1 MRLRRGAWSLD
12 RQQQPELGP
21 SIHDFLLNHRE
32 RIGLNSAGQTL
43 PDEPVLSPFPGGI
56 RWAPGALDGMT
67 GRHIAPPADPLLA
80 EEVRDSILVLTVDD
94 PPGDALAHLYGV
106 TAEPRAISYVDQVL
120 RAVLT
125 EPGVDLD
132 RVREIGRWLA
142 TRGDRREPVK
152 LGIALLGATI
162 SPDALDVFLTLGRH
176 DEFTLYCAVAVQT
189 TFKTPDRVLWEI
201 GRHVT
206 GWGRVEVVHRLY
218 DSQLPDVRAWLLR
231 DGFRNDVDLGY
242 TAALVAIGCNLARAL
257 EVDEDEALVDA
268 ATAIIGSMSETGGP
282 GLTLAS
288 YPDAARAVDQLL
300 QRLAARPPVISRGAA
315 LLALREWLT
324 TDDSEPEDLALTG
337 PARQAFADRVNRV
350 LYQPAWVDAVAE
362 ALTSADPDHREQAG
376 QLRDA
381 LKIS

>member
-21 SIHDFLLNHRE
+21 SIHDFLLRHRE
-32 RIGLNSAGQTL
+32 RIGLDSAGQTL
-43 PDEPVLSPFPGGI
+43 PDEPLLGPFPGGI

-94 PPGDALAHLYGV
+94 PPSDALTHLYRI
-106 TAEPRAISYVDQVL
+106 TAEPRAIAYVDQVL
-120 RAVLT
+120 RAVLA
-125 EPGVDLD
+125 EPGIDLD

-176 DEFTLYCAVAVQT
+176 DEFTLYCAVAIRA
-189 TFKTPDRVLWEI
+189 TFKTPDRVLWEV

-206 GWGRVEVVHRLY
+206 GWGRVEIVYRLY

-231 DGFRNDVDLGY
+231 DGFRNEVDLGY

-257 EVDEDEALVDA
+257 EIDEDEALVDA
-268 ATAIIGSMSETGGP
+268 ATEMIGAMSETGGP

-288 YPDAARAVDQLL
+288 YPDAARAIDQIL
-300 QRLAARPPVISRGAA
+300 QRLAVRPPVISRGAA

-324 TDDSEPEDLALTG
+324 TDESEPEDPALAAA
-337 PARQAFADRVNRV
+337 ARRAFADRVNKV
-350 LYQPAWVDAVAE
+350 LYQPAWVDAVNE
-362 ALTSADPDHREQAG
+362 AITSDDPDRREQAAL
-376 QLRDA
+376 LRAA
-381 LKIS
+381 LNIV